1 MSDAGEIL
9 VPTWAKELH
18 AIALAVLD
26 EDGRVIG
33 SNQGFLTVVAE
44 MKVEATSVRLVK
56 PERSELMQAAVGLD
70 GKAYTGPIVLG
81 EQVSGSSE
89 GWGALSGSIYRAGS
103 GWLLAAEVGV
113 AAYPQLNSVIDRL
126 GNELVDASRTLVRR
140 NLALQRALEEVE
152 VLKRQDTL
160 TGLANRRSLDDR
172 ITEEISRWERYRR
185 PLGLILMEM
194 DDFGGVNEDYGRE
207 VGDELLHHVAT
218 VVTYSVRTSDLAARY
233 GGLEFAMLLPETN
246 EMGALIVAE
255 RLRMDLE
262 GQIILPMTR
271 PLTAS
276 FGVAMLLPEETRQ
289 ELCARAGRAV
299 AYSKR
304 NGKNC
309 VTMAGVISECDQLYK
324 AGAPSAPGPRRTD
337 DDV

>member
-1 MSDAGEIL
+1 MSDAGEMLI
-9 VPTWAKELH
+9 PSWAMELH
-18 AIALAVLD
+18 AIAIAVLD
-26 EDGRVIG
+26 DEGRVIE
-33 SNQGFLTVVAE
+33 SNQGFLSVAA
-44 MKVEATSVRLVK
+44 EAKEEGAGVRLTK
-56 PERSELMQAAVGLD
+56 PDRAALGQATVGLH
-70 GKAYTGPIVLG
+70 GKAYTGAIVLASA
-81 EQVSGSSE
+81 SG
-89 GWGALSGSIYRAGS
+89 GWGALSGNIYRTGS

-113 AAYPQLNSVIDRL
+113 SAYPQLNGVIERL
-126 GNELVDASRTLVRR
+126 GRELEDTERTLARR
-140 NLALQRALEEVE
+140 NQALQKALEEVE
-152 VLKRQDTL
+152 ALKRQDTL

-172 ITEEISRWERYRR
+172 TAEEIGRWERYRR

-218 VVTYSVRTSDLAARY
+218 VITYSVRATDLAARY

-276 FGVAMLLPEETRQ
+276 FGVAMLLPGESRQ
-289 ELCARAGRAV
+289 ELYARAGRAV
-299 AYSKR
+299 GHSKK
-304 NGKNC
+304 NGRNC

-324 AGAPSAPGPRRTD
+324 VAPQSTQGTSKN
-337 DDV
+337 V

>member
-1 MSDAGEIL
+1 MSDTRETL
-9 VPTWAKELH
+9 VPSWAQEFH
-18 AIALAVLD
+18 AIAIAVLD
-26 EDGRVIG
+26 GKGQVIET
-33 SNQGFLTVVAE
+33 NQGFLSVIAE
-44 MKVEATSVRLVK
+44 MQADVTSVCLTK
-56 PERSELMQAAVGLD
+56 PDRAELLQAAAGLD
-70 GKAYTGPIVLG
+70 GKVYTGPIVLG
-81 EQVSGSSE
+81 GIAGSAE

-113 AAYPQLNSVIDRL
+113 SAYPQLNGAIERL
-126 GNELVDASRTLVRR
+126 GGELVDASRTLVRR
-140 NLALQRALEEVE
+140 NLALQRALEEIE
-152 VLKRQDTL
+152 ALKRQDTL

-194 DDFGGVNEDYGRE
+194 DNFGGVNEDYGRE

-218 VVTYSVRTSDLAARY
+218 VVTYSVRSTDLAARY

-276 FGVAMLLPEETRQ
+276 FGVAMLLPGESRQ

-299 AYSKR
+299 AYSKS

-309 VTMAGVISECDQLYK
+309 VTMAGVISECDHLYK
-324 AGAPSAPGPRRTD
+324 VGLPGAQGTD
-337 DDV
+337 KNV